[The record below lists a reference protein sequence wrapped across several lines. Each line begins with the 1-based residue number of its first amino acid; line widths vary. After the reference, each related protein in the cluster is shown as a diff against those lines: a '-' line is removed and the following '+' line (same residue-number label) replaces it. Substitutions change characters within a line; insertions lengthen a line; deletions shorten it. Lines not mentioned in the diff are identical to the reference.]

1 MHCPRLHH
9 FCLWGFLVT
18 SGTHS
23 RLFIHE
29 FGKSCHEHMQ
39 ITTMNCNWTINHVK
53 KYPFLFEDFIL
64 YNFSVIFFFSYISV
78 PIQTNTYCPFSY
90 RPYFISFHDFFFP
103 LLTGSAWFWVCTVVV
118 PDIKRKWNCDIK
130 VQQVNYFWEK
140 RRWGYVLHSPQ
151 ILFST
156 PKVVLFWNS
165 SWQP

>member
-64 YNFSVIFFFSYISV
+64 YNFSVIFFLVISQFQFKPTLTAHSPTDHISYPFMIFFSSPYRVCMVLGLYCCGSWYQEKMELWQQGTADKLLLGKAKVGICLTFT
-78 PIQTNTYCPFSY
+78 TNTF
-90 RPYFISFHDFFFP
+90 
-103 LLTGSAWFWVCTVVV
+103 
-118 PDIKRKWNCDIK
+118 
-130 VQQVNYFWEK
+130 
-140 RRWGYVLHSPQ
+140 
-151 ILFST
+151 
-156 PKVVLFWNS
+156 
-165 SWQP
+165 

>member
-64 YNFSVIFFFSYISV
+64 YNFSVIFFLVISQFQFKPTLTAHSPTDHISY
-78 PIQTNTYCPFSY
+78 PFMM
-90 RPYFISFHDFFFP
+90 FFFLSLQGLHGSGSV
-103 LLTGSAWFWVCTVVV
+103 LLWFLISRENGIVTS
-118 PDIKRKWNCDIK
+118 R
-130 VQQVNYFWEK
+130 YS
-140 RRWGYVLHSPQ
+140 R
-151 ILFST
+151 
-156 PKVVLFWNS
+156 
-165 SWQP
+165 